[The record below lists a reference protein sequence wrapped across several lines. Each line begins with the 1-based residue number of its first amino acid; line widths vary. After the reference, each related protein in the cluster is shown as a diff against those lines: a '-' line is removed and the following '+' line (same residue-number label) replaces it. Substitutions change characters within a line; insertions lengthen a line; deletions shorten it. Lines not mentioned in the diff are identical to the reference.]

1 MVVPNQPALS
11 ETEREP
17 GRRIA
22 TVGGVVMFEDFAIA
36 VLAAAT
42 AATAW
47 LLPAL
52 PARADVTTNHSPS
65 IDCPLDK

>member
-1 MVVPNQPALS
+1 MVTPFNQRSRKRNAS
-11 ETEREP
+11 QAGES
-17 GRRIA
+17 RRWEEW
-22 TVGGVVMFEDFAIA
+22 VMFEDFAIA

>member
-1 MVVPNQPALS
+1 
-11 ETEREP
+11 
-17 GRRIA
+17 
-22 TVGGVVMFEDFAIA
+22 MFEDFAIA